1 MPDSLPDRLY
11 AVSEVAEYLGKSV
24 PSVYRLIRAGKLR
37 ATKVGGEWRV
47 TSDAV
52 RQLLEEGIHV

>member
-1 MPDSLPDRLY
+1 MTKPLPDRLWTTR
-11 AVSEVAEYLGKSV
+11 EVASYLGKSL

-47 TSDAV
+47 ASDAV